1 MDQLSVFDVNTLKTL
16 WSHWLGPDTPC
27 SSEVQEGENK
37 FSEVVEKQV
46 FVKNVVY
53 SKRGGKYFYFDF
65 WGPIILV
72 RNGDFGDGG
81 VVVWQVRCGRVDGVW
96 VSCGGDGGLQWSP
109 NGFQ

>member
-1 MDQLSVFDVNTLKTL
+1 MSQHLDGLFSLCILLSVQKNHPKIMDQLSVFDVNTLKTL

-65 WGPIILV
+65 
-72 RNGDFGDGG
+72 
-81 VVVWQVRCGRVDGVW
+81 
-96 VSCGGDGGLQWSP
+96 
-109 NGFQ
+109 

>member
-1 MDQLSVFDVNTLKTL
+1 MSQRLDGLFSLCILLSVQKNHPKIMDQLSVFDVNTLKTL

-65 WGPIILV
+65 
-72 RNGDFGDGG
+72 
-81 VVVWQVRCGRVDGVW
+81 
-96 VSCGGDGGLQWSP
+96 
-109 NGFQ
+109 